1 MLPFQVT
8 IAPGLP
14 ITDQIVFA
22 AVRAILGG
30 ELPVGS
36 PFPSVRA
43 IAADLHVHPN
53 TVMKVTQ
60 RLIAEGW
67 LVSRPGIG
75 TLVATPPEAR
85 EGEKARLLD
94 QDVEKLAVEALRVG
108 LSLEDLVAAIR
119 ARWADLK
126 GGQS

>member
-1 MLPFQVT
+1 MLPFQVN
-8 IAPGLP
+8 IAPGQP

-22 AVRAILGG
+22 AVRAILSG
-30 ELPVGS
+30 ELPIGS

-43 IAADLHVHPN
+43 IAADLQVHPN
-53 TVMKVTQ
+53 TAMKVTQ

-85 EGEKARLLD
+85 QSDRARLLD
-94 QDVEKLAVEALRVG
+94 LDVEKLAVEALRVG
-108 LSLEDLVAAIR
+108 LTLEELVAAIR
-119 ARWADLK
+119 ERWAELK
-126 GGQS
+126 GGQA